1 MPETR
6 KGPHVT
12 STSDSRV
19 PACAVLTH
27 VFQHP
32 FMEEDATPT
41 NAEQRRLRSALTAR
55 ATETC
60 MACPF
65 FEDCLDI
72 AVTKHDVSGFVAAT
86 TSRQRAQMRNLLRV
100 EVNADDMDALIGVIA
115 SGRQIATRDV
125 VALRRA
131 HPDES
136 LDFIAQRLGC
146 SLSTVK
152 RHLRRARAAAASE
165 ADAPRRRSPEGPSRG
180 RLITAFESVTGMRRR
195 TEAAA

>member
-1 MPETR
+1 M
-6 KGPHVT
+6 T

-27 VFQHP
+27 IFQHP
-32 FMEEDATPT
+32 YLEEDTTPT
-41 NAEQRRLRSALTAR
+41 NAEQRRLRVALTAR

-65 FEDCLDI
+65 FEDCLEV

-86 TSRQRAQMRNLLRV
+86 TSRQRTQMRNLLQV
-100 EVNADDMDALIGVIA
+100 DVASDDMDALIGVIA

-136 LDFIAQRLGC
+136 LDFVAQRLGC

-165 ADAPRRRSPEGPSRG
+165 ADAPRRRGSEGPSRG
-180 RLITAFESVTGMRRR
+180 RLITAFESVTGMRRPAE
-195 TEAAA
+195 EAA

>member
-1 MPETR
+1 M
-6 KGPHVT
+6 T
-12 STSDSRV
+12 STSDSGV

-32 FMEEDATPT
+32 FLEEDSTPST
-41 NAEQRRLRSALTAR
+41 AEQRRLRTALTAR
-55 ATETC
+55 ATEAC
-60 MACPF
+60 MACPY
-65 FEDCLDI
+65 FEDCLDL

-86 TSRQRAQMRNLLRV
+86 TSRQRAQMRNMLRV
-100 EVNADDMDALIGVIA
+100 EVTADDMDALIGVIA

-165 ADAPRRRSPEGPSRG
+165 TETPRRRTPEEPDRG

-195 TEAAA
+195 AEAAA